1 MDYWVDWLSLF
12 FRWFHVI
19 AGIAWI
25 GASFYFVWLDNHLQ
39 TPPEWKQE
47 KGIKGDLWAIHG
59 GGFYEVAKYH
69 LGPEKM
75 PETLHWF
82 KWEAYTTWLT
92 GISLLIIV
100 YYFNA
105 QAFLLAPNAWLDS
118 PALAIFAGLAMIALA
133 VMVYEGLLRTKLAN
147 HGLAFALVILVMF
160 TILSWLAFQWFS
172 PRAAYIHIGAAIG
185 SIMVGNVFWGI
196 MPSQKQFV
204 AAVIANEAP
213 NEAAVMQARL
223 RSLHNNYFTL
233 PVIFIMISNHYPFVY
248 AHEFGWLR
256 LMCIGAITAYARHYF
271 NLKNRGIH
279 KPHIL
284 LVAAILA
291 ISLAVAMQ
299 PNAPV
304 LNTTGQV
311 TDTQVMQVVTKHCLS
326 CHAASP
332 SQAGFNAP
340 PAGIVLATP
349 AQLRAHGDR
358 ILKVAVYADVMPMGN
373 MTGMTADERQLLGTW
388 LLNSKTE

>member
-19 AGIAWI
+19 AGVAWI

-39 TPPEWKQE
+39 TPPEWKQK

-118 PALAIFAGLAMIALA
+118 PSLAIFAGLAMIALA
-133 VMVYEGLLRTKLAN
+133 VMSYEGLLRTKLAT
-147 HGLAFALVILVMF
+147 HGLGFALVILGMF
-160 TILSWLAFQWFS
+160 TFLSWLAFQWFS

-213 NEAAVMQARL
+213 NEAAVMLARL

-248 AHEFGWLR
+248 AHELGWLR

-291 ISLAVAMQ
+291 IGLAFAMQ
-299 PNAPV
+299 PKTPE
-304 LNTTGQV
+304 LDTTGQV
-311 TDTQVMQVVTKHCLS
+311 SDTQVMQVVSQHCLT

-332 SQAGFNAP
+332 TQAGFNAP

-349 AQLRAHGDR
+349 AQLSAQRER

-373 MTGMTADERQLLGTW
+373 MTGMTEDERQLLGAW
-388 LLNSKTE
+388 LLNNKVE